1 MLFPIAFLWV
11 IVVIVWVIRNEVTPE
26 QEKTRRWTRLPSR
39 PPRRPRRGRPNG
51 SRARASGR
59 SRLPRGTPRNART
72 ALSGVEKSIV
82 GGLHPEAPDEAIR
95 ETRLGTALDSP
106 LCDGGG
112 ETACYAHLVCP
123 ECGAVLDGG
132 AHASGCS
139 GKA

>member
-1 MLFPIAFLWV
+1 MDAAAV
-11 IVVIVWVIRNEVTPE
+11 AAAAQT
-26 QEKTRRWTRLPSR
+26 PSR
-39 PPRRPRRGRPNG
+39 PAEWLA
-51 SRARASGR
+51 RARERAL
-59 SRLPRGTPRNART
+59 RLPRGTPRNART

-112 ETACYAHLVCP
+112 ETACYAHLLCP